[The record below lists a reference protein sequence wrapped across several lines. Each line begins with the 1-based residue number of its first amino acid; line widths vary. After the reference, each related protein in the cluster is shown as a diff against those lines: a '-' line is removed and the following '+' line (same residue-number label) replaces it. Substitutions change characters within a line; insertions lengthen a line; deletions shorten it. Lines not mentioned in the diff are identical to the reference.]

1 MKHAKLLGL
10 IIVVIIVVAVA
21 AFALS
26 DNNDNDSPQI
36 RYNYDIETA
45 SSIETSPGHYE
56 RPSTGQ
62 YLILH
67 LTVANDSYED
77 GFSTNPISSI
87 WRVTVNGERYNPSID
102 SADLDDYRL
111 TTILPGTVV
120 SYSLA
125 YEIPAGISVSNAQVS
140 LGWGSFSPEPSIEY
154 DPSLS

>member
-1 MKHAKLLGL
+1 MSNAKLFGI
-10 IIVVIIVVAVA
+10 IIVVMIVIASVAV
-21 AFALS
+21 FTLS
-26 DNNDNDSPQI
+26 NDDDDSPQI
-36 RYNYDIETA
+36 RYDYDFETTG
-45 SSIETSPGHYE
+45 SIQTSPGHYE
-56 RPSTGQ
+56 YPSTGQ

-87 WRVTVNGERYNPSID
+87 WRVTINGERYNPSID

-111 TTILPGTVV
+111 TTILPGTTI

-125 YEIPAGISVSNAQVS
+125 YEIPTNRVSNIQVS

-154 DPSLS
+154 DPSLR